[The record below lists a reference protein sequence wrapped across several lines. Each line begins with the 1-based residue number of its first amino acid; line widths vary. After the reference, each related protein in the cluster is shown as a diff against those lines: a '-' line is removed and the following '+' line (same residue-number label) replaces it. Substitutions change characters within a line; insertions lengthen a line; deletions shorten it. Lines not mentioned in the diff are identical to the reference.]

1 MLLSRLI
8 DHIGIILFR
17 GDSMKQ
23 ICIYNFV
30 KSFDKEIVY
39 RIIDLMKGKD
49 NYFLSRNWEGGP
61 HVQLILSEEFTDKEI
76 DIISEKLKI
85 ILSDKTISKELEE
98 SIKEKYEESSKIL
111 FRLENKKE
119 KREMRNHGYVEVRDY
134 EFYYHNNAMTSLFIE
149 KRFELQEL
157 IIKTFLI
164 VKRDN
169 IDISHL
175 FPVIFSKISDV
186 YSIEGI
192 NKGYFSF
199 ISHVHGFFE
208 LSSKQNKDINESKFE
223 EIYMKNIESIKE
235 NSTKYSELVEEW
247 YESFNLIY
255 EDIKLNLSSILD
267 EAYKINLKE
276 TISELEIGFQNDFHK
291 NFVKFSKNTE
301 FMENDKVTAY
311 RFLLNLLYL
320 ILPFFSISAYKKQQY
335 IYMAYR
341 IIEEKKGLTWR
352 EEIGIVN

>member
-1 MLLSRLI
+1 
-8 DHIGIILFR
+8 
-17 GDSMKQ
+17 MKQ

-30 KSFDKEIVY
+30 KSFDKEILY
-39 RIIDLMKGKD
+39 GIIDLMKGKD
-49 NYFLSRNWEGGP
+49 KYFLSRNWEGGP
-61 HVQLILSEEFTDKEI
+61 HVQLILSDNFTNKEI
-76 DIISEKLKI
+76 DTISQKLRI

-111 FRLENKKE
+111 FKLENKKE
-119 KREMRNHGYVEVRDY
+119 KREMRNHGYVEVRDC
-134 EFYYHNNAMTSLFIE
+134 EFYYHNNAITSLFVK
-149 KRFELQEL
+149 KRFELQGL
-157 IIKTFLI
+157 ITKTFLV

-186 YSIEGI
+186 YNIDGV

-208 LSSKQNKDINESKFE
+208 LSSKQNKDINEKKFE
-223 EIYMKNIESIKE
+223 EIYVNNLESIKA
-235 NSTKYSELVEEW
+235 NTIKYNKLVEDW
-247 YESFNLIY
+247 YESFNSIY
-255 EDIKLNLSSILD
+255 NHIQLNLNNILD
-267 EAYKINLKE
+267 EEYKSNLKE
-276 TISELEIGFQNDFHK
+276 TVSELEIGFKNDFHN

-311 RFLLNLLYL
+311 RFLVNLLYL
-320 ILPFFSISAYKKQQY
+320 TLPFFGISAYKKQQY